1 MNEITQLRAQL
12 AGIFSILFL
21 ASAFGF
27 AAYEVSYKKG
37 QISKEEFTVS
47 QSLAYGDQPILLTLL
62 TLGIAAYIYL
72 LHVRG
77 PKKLLLGRIFLQLV
91 IFAFIASLLWIKPW
105 GKYLE
110 RHRIFAAIIFFT
122 TLVYHILTYIV
133 FKDVSQLVRI
143 LLLIAVILNVLVFI
157 GLIVTN
163 LPQLNKNKNTKEV
176 SHITFASLENCTTL
190 ITGSVI
196 LIIAFLT

>member
-1 MNEITQLRAQL
+1 MNDVTRLRVQL
-12 AGIFSILFL
+12 AGIFSVLFL

-37 QISKEEFTVS
+37 KISKDEFTVS

-62 TLGIAAYIYL
+62 TLGTAAYIYL
-72 LHVRG
+72 LNVRG
-77 PKKLLLGRIFLQLV
+77 PKKMLVLRIFLQLV

-122 TLVYHILTYIV
+122 TLVYHVLTYFT
-133 FKDVSQLVRI
+133 FKDVSQLVKI
-143 LLLIAVILNVLVFI
+143 LLLIAVIVNILVFI

-163 LPQLNKNKNTKEV
+163 LPQLNKSNKSKEV
-176 SHITFASLENCTTL
+176 SHITFASLENTTTL